1 MRVNRN
7 RTPLAVAIPVHNEER
22 RLPRLFD
29 SLRAQTAVDVPV
41 VFVDNGSTDASGALV
56 RACPE
61 AASGRWICVEETRVG
76 KATAMATAT
85 AYCSDVLGARYV
97 CFLDAD
103 SYCLDEGWIEASVSA
118 AAAADGALGYVYSP
132 LIYAGLERTPV
143 FAGANR
149 ACEAV
154 LHRVVRTAV
163 SFAPAC
169 AATYPAD
176 LLLRFLRDANS
187 ATEQGL
193 RLSLLALW
201 EGRFP
206 RLNPGVV
213 VTSGRRLVLNGR
225 DLRRWCFYDREFYR
239 QKDINRT
246 AKLDL
251 ESPTEAPDLE
261 LSEVGLFFER
271 QALKIATRNLAC
283 PALFDSTGA
292 IAVRVVAVFAVD
304 LGPLIAALRP
314 GLEATCL
321 FGPGLDELL
330 QRIGRVPA
338 TMALARHLEA
348 LMREEYGSAPPVVLS
363 PPRTL
368 GAGEDP
374 KHRSPA
380 RG

>member
-7 RTPLAVAIPVHNEER
+7 RTPLAVAVPVHNEER

-41 VFVDNGSTDASGALV
+41 VFVDNGSTDASGALM

-61 AASGRWICVEETRVG
+61 VARGRWICLEEPRVG

-85 AYCSDVLGARYV
+85 AYCSDDLGARHV

-103 SYCLDEGWIEASVSA
+103 SYCLDEGWIATSAS

-132 LIYAGLERTPV
+132 LIYSGLERTPV

-154 LHRVVRTAV
+154 LHRVIRNAS

-169 AATYPAD
+169 GATYPAD
-176 LLLRFLRDANS
+176 LLLRFLRGADS

-201 EGRFP
+201 EGRLP
-206 RLNPGVV
+206 ILNPGVV
-213 VTSGRRLVLNGR
+213 VTSGRRFVLNGR

-261 LSEVGLFFER
+261 LAEVGLFFER
-271 QALKIATRNLAC
+271 QALKIATRNLTC

-292 IAVRVVAVFAVD
+292 IAVRVATAFAVD
-304 LGPLIAALRP
+304 LGPMIAALRL

-330 QRIGRVPA
+330 QRIARFPP

-348 LMREEYGSAPPVVLS
+348 LMREEYASAPPVALS
-363 PPRTL
+363 TPPTL
-368 GAGEDP
+368 GTGEDP
-374 KHRSPA
+374 KHRSPP